1 MTAGQSRVLLR
12 IEGLTKS
19 FGATRALDGV
29 GLTIHAGEVLA
40 VVGHNGSG
48 KSTLVKIMA
57 GFHTADSGTIDPHG
71 EPGPPTELRFIHQD
85 LGLVETMSTLENLGL
100 GGGRDRAP
108 WLPLR
113 RAAERRVARELTA
126 RFGIDI
132 DVDAEVRELS
142 PAERTIVA
150 IARALRGWHQDQN
163 MLLVLDEPTAA
174 LHGAEVDR
182 LMAVVRRVAERGAG
196 VLFIS
201 HRLDEVL
208 GVADTVLALR
218 NGRIVGNLPRAEV
231 DYAGLVELVAGG
243 SLDALGRRDTGHG
256 KPVLRVRGLAGRSI
270 VDLDVTVHAG
280 EIVGVAG
287 ILGSGRDEVCA
298 TIFGGR
304 RRSAGT
310 VELADHPLDP
320 GDLREAVRRGAAF
333 VPGDRHQD
341 GAVMTMTA
349 TENLMTVRVPG
360 AESRWSRLRKGHEAR
375 EAATWFSTCGVVPA
389 VPTMELSRFSGG
401 NQQKVVLAKWLRTRP
416 RLLLLEEPTQGVD
429 VGAKSVIHQLIAET
443 AAAGTGVL
451 VASSEAK
458 ELAEL
463 CDRVL
468 VLDDGVVGEELAGD
482 ELTEARILTASVR
495 A

>member
-1 MTAGQSRVLLR
+1 M
-12 IEGLTKS
+12 
-19 FGATRALDGV
+19 
-29 GLTIHAGEVLA
+29 
-40 VVGHNGSG
+40 
-48 KSTLVKIMA
+48 
-57 GFHTADSGTIDPHG
+57 
-71 EPGPPTELRFIHQD
+71 
-85 LGLVETMSTLENLGL
+85 
-100 GGGRDRAP
+100 
-108 WLPLR
+108 
-113 RAAERRVARELTA
+113 
-126 RFGIDI
+126 
-132 DVDAEVRELS
+132 
-142 PAERTIVA
+142 
-150 IARALRGWHQDQN
+150 
-163 MLLVLDEPTAA
+163 
-174 LHGAEVDR
+174 
-182 LMAVVRRVAERGAG
+182 
-196 VLFIS
+196 
-201 HRLDEVL
+201 
-208 GVADTVLALR
+208 
-218 NGRIVGNLPRAEV
+218 
-231 DYAGLVELVAGG
+231 
-243 SLDALGRRDTGHG
+243 
-256 KPVLRVRGLAGRSI
+256 
-270 VDLDVTVHAG
+270 
-280 EIVGVAG
+280 
-287 ILGSGRDEVCA
+287 
-298 TIFGGR
+298 
-304 RRSAGT
+304 
-310 VELADHPLDP
+310 ADHPLDP